1 MSCFSEECG
10 FCSACSGDAGNKVVE
25 YPLPK
30 ELYKMETGK
39 EFTAPPEPKNPR
51 DLWQKIMDV
60 SSHYLIRLEFDTW
73 GKLFKRLVLRERIMK
88 KNKIMYRVPDGIFWS
103 IYNSHIEFV
112 KGCTEEGII
121 YGEKRCLRPENNM
134 IYTMINKGEVD
145 INSLGGK
152 VVCKGGGLFDLDALK
167 KQMNLKNKDYEE
179 YFGKFQEYL
188 VEVKE
193 TMNEYGVTLG
203 KDFRGKVPEFIK
215 VGDEKY
221 TLWDDDRVMCDDP
234 ECSLMTHCMI
244 NWDEGNNYTGSSPPE
259 YSSYYYGPII
269 ASIPKY
275 TKNKKHELCLTC
287 ALKASKVG

>member
-51 DLWQKIMDV
+51 DLLRKMMYV
-60 SSHYLIRLEFDTW
+60 SSRYRIRLEFDTW

-167 KQMNLKNKDYEE
+167 KQSHSRKGYRWCPLKGMVVNT
-179 YFGKFQEYL
+179 FLGMP
-188 VEVKE
+188 V
-193 TMNEYGVTLG
+193 VTRWTTGLQAMMKTGLPQLG
-203 KDFRGKVPEFIK
+203 
-215 VGDEKY
+215 
-221 TLWDDDRVMCDDP
+221 M
-234 ECSLMTHCMI
+234 S
-244 NWDEGNNYTGSSPPE
+244 
-259 YSSYYYGPII
+259 
-269 ASIPKY
+269 
-275 TKNKKHELCLTC
+275 
-287 ALKASKVG
+287 